1 MIPPAPRPC
10 PVCASLERR
19 IVHRQR
25 FVDGPLGDGYD
36 VVACTQ
42 CGTGF
47 ADGVPSQEEMDRY
60 YSEQS
65 KYTYA
70 STQGRESPWDFGR
83 FETIVGQVAPHLKS
97 PSARILDIGC
107 ATGGLL
113 SVFRRHGFTNVI
125 GADPSPACAE
135 AAGRLHGLNV
145 RVATFAGL
153 RDWDARFDLVLMVGV
168 LEHLLR
174 AGEAARIASEL
185 LAPGGFL
192 YCAVPDVE
200 GLALCPNAPYQQFSV
215 EHVNFFSMRS
225 LDRLMG
231 SCGMAPVGS
240 WRSTVEWRGGVMEP
254 IVAGLYARGPAAAPS
269 YDDVTLPALERYVA
283 ASREGDTVILAT
295 IESFVRSREAIL
307 VWGAGSLARRLL
319 ATTELAKAN
328 IVAFVDSNPHLT
340 GRSLAGR
347 PILGPEQ
354 IAGRKEPILICSY
367 AFEKEIAEVI
377 RKRYRLANRIMS
389 FTGTNPR

>member
-1 MIPPAPRPC
+1 
-10 PVCASLERR
+10 
-19 IVHRQR
+19 
-25 FVDGPLGDGYD
+25 
-36 VVACTQ
+36 
-42 CGTGF
+42 
-47 ADGVPSQEEMDRY
+47 
-60 YSEQS
+60 
-65 KYTYA
+65 
-70 STQGRESPWDFGR
+70 
-83 FETIVGQVAPHLKS
+83 
-97 PSARILDIGC
+97 
-107 ATGGLL
+107 
-113 SVFRRHGFTNVI
+113 
-125 GADPSPACAE
+125 
-135 AAGRLHGLNV
+135 
-145 RVATFAGL
+145 
-153 RDWDARFDLVLMVGV
+153 
-168 LEHLLR
+168 
-174 AGEAARIASEL
+174 
-185 LAPGGFL
+185 
-192 YCAVPDVE
+192 
-200 GLALCPNAPYQQFSV
+200 
-215 EHVNFFSMRS
+215 
-225 LDRLMG
+225 
-231 SCGMAPVGS
+231 
-240 WRSTVEWRGGVMEP
+240 MEP